1 MGVIISAFIA
11 VILFLLAAGV
21 GLSVLKLFRLST
33 IKPEDA
39 GVYGAALGIGLFGYL
54 ILAVGIAG
62 QFNLVAVLV
71 GLAAL
76 VVPALLGLN
85 WLCRLWREN
94 REVVE
99 PGVEKSRPFLWWVS
113 VSVIGLVAVCGV
125 IAALAPQFGA
135 DTLRYHLAAPKWFI
149 RVGRVEFV
157 PFLFFNL
164 PMNIEMIWGLGLLF
178 QRESVGIVIHWF
190 MGLLAASGVYLICRE
205 HINKAGSLLAA
216 AVLLTMPL
224 VTYNATGSSNDLPVM
239 LYTVLAVHGF
249 LHWRKN
255 QKKEWLYLA
264 AVMSGFAAANKYTGL
279 YTPFALMVCLCVAII
294 KDRQWSQI
302 RSLLPL
308 CVLVTVVAGSPWYLK
323 NLLFTGNPVWPMF
336 YPILGGKGWS
346 NELYQVGIGEI
357 NARYSELGRSFWDYL
372 ISPITMFLK
381 QGAIFQR
388 GGIGPLFLAF
398 LPLVPLLG
406 RDTVRRNGWLLL
418 FSGVFFVCWVMLSQ
432 YGRFLLPALAVLT
445 PVVACTVMGLLGK
458 RALRLPVTIAVTMG
472 LGLMGILSPLYNKQ
486 FAPVVFGRESRDNF
500 LARTTW
506 FYRDLKWMNK
516 NLPADAVVA
525 SNINLLYYL
534 DRPFVLI
541 GGVSSWFDERHS
553 SFIGFQSRLKE
564 LGVTHLLLITDER
577 GEHVTELIS
586 RGYFQ
591 RIYHNPEGFVVKSIS
606 QGKSERVPLTVYRI
620 RGTDHL

>member
-54 ILAVGIAG
+54 ILALGIAG

-157 PFLFFNL
+157 PFFYFNL

-346 NELYQVGIGEI
+346 GEI
-357 NARYSELGRSFWDYL
+357 NRGKNNALSVGAGLYRRWARHRSACE
-372 ISPITMFLK
+372 
-381 QGAIFQR
+381 QGAGRGAGLRRQHGLQRWRGRAR
-388 GGIGPLFLAF
+388 GGGPVAGPRADRHSRQRPRRRQDPHAPDGGAHSIG
-398 LPLVPLLG
+398 
-406 RDTVRRNGWLLL
+406 
-418 FSGVFFVCWVMLSQ
+418 
-432 YGRFLLPALAVLT
+432 
-445 PVVACTVMGLLGK
+445 K
-458 RALRLPVTIAVTMG
+458 
-472 LGLMGILSPLYNKQ
+472 
-486 FAPVVFGRESRDNF
+486 
-500 LARTTW
+500 
-506 FYRDLKWMNK
+506 
-516 NLPADAVVA
+516 
-525 SNINLLYYL
+525 
-534 DRPFVLI
+534 
-541 GGVSSWFDERHS
+541 GGV
-553 SFIGFQSRLKE
+553 LA
-564 LGVTHLLLITDER
+564 
-577 GEHVTELIS
+577 
-586 RGYFQ
+586 
-591 RIYHNPEGFVVKSIS
+591 
-606 QGKSERVPLTVYRI
+606 
-620 RGTDHL
+620 